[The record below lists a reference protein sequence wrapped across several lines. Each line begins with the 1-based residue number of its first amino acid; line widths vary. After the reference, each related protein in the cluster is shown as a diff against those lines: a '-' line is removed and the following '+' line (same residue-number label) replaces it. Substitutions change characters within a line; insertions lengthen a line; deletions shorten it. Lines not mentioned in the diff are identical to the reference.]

1 MTHNVLRIRY
11 GFSALT
17 ALALVTAC
25 GSPAQTP
32 ATSHVAAPGTDPTNT
47 VTHPEIASPSKAVD
61 SAEIFEALGEQAFTA
76 TPDQLAIL
84 VDNASQTARGLVG
97 LMPGDS
103 SKELDGQMT
112 AIREAVKRDERA
124 DIALSA
130 VEAFKLV
137 VTRFPPDTRIPLAI
151 SYLDYAGFRIQA
163 DLKSVPIRW
172 EDADA
177 AMAYAKEQWS
187 VVESQ
192 VRNENLRMRFVNEL
206 AALDSALVERD
217 ALAASAAV
225 IVELD
230 SVDALE
236 SDFQSH

>member
-1 MTHNVLRIRY
+1 M
-11 GFSALT
+11 
-17 ALALVTAC
+17 
-25 GSPAQTP
+25 
-32 ATSHVAAPGTDPTNT
+32 
-47 VTHPEIASPSKAVD
+47 
-61 SAEIFEALGEQAFTA
+61 GEQAFTA